1 MFIIHRRFLLF
12 LGLIIT
18 AISTNCIAKNI
29 NQRELKIDDLFPHDQ
44 VLDVQIT
51 IDSKDWDSIR
61 HQSRNFFEALNESR
75 QHAPIDHPYTY
86 FEASVLIDGVEF
98 PQVGIRKKGFIGSQ
112 NSTRPSIKVKLN
124 HVDKEGQI
132 DGLTNL
138 TFNNNQQDV
147 SLISQFMGYG
157 LFNSAGIPAPRCAY
171 ANVTVNGQDLGIY
184 AHVERIHRPFLKRE
198 FGNDD
203 GVLYEGTVVDF
214 YPGWLGS
221 FEHKLGSDEVGRKKI
236 QKLIDVLNN
245 PNDNIESLIGELVDL
260 ESFYVF
266 WAMEGL
272 LGFWDG
278 YSGNRNNFF
287 IYLNPKTDKF
297 HFIPWGADSMFER
310 YSPIRDDRRDPV
322 SVKTQGLISNRLY
335 QLKSG
340 RQRYQNALEEIM
352 AQNWSGTALLAET
365 KRIQALVKPYLAVGD
380 EYESNYNQDEARGW
394 IEWARNASPEER
406 QGAIDSEKFRNLS
419 AKTQEMIIEGIDDLE
434 NVEQKES
441 SRKVDKDKV
450 EESDDAWEEGVKKQL
465 FNQFDRALE
474 QRRQFIRQR
483 DLDITEE
490 IAQGMPKWNA
500 KPADPVI
507 IPSFDN
513 LKPKGDSIWS
523 AAAEGNLN
531 SVKKYLAKGLDINAK
546 GGSLKSSA
554 LLSATLYDQV
564 KMAEFLI
571 RNGADVNAKGD
582 DGGTALHA
590 AAFLGQYEIAKLLI
604 QNGADVDAR
613 NNEGETVINGT
624 MADWETTKFI
634 AGILQ
639 LKLDRESVETG
650 RSQIVELLR
659 KNGATAEFSDPP
671 DNNFWTMAG
680 AGNIQAVKQHLAK
693 GIDVNAKGGSLKS
706 SALLSATLYDQVKM
720 AEFLIRNGA
729 DVNAKGDDGGT
740 ALHAAAFLGQYEI
753 AKLLIQNGADV
764 DARNNEGE
772 TVINGTMADW
782 ETTKFIAGILQLK
795 LDRESVETGR
805 SQIVELLRKNGATA
819 EFSDPPDNNFWTMVG
834 VGNLQSVKQHLAKG
848 LDINAKNKDG
858 VTALQIATLLGQYE
872 IAELLVQKGAD
883 VNTKAND
890 GTTALHSAAF
900 LGRYKEA
907 KLLLENRIDA
917 NIRNNDGATAIDI
930 LNLDWR
936 TTQFV
941 AQMLSLQVDKEKVED
956 GRNRIK
962 KLLGQQVASIDNQSN
977 QSDFVGQS
985 LHEAVLVGNLEGVKR
1000 HIVVKSDLNQKDP
1013 NLQGQGASALHIAS
1027 IFGQLEIVELLIQA
1041 GVDLN
1046 QADREGSTPV
1056 HAAAFFCHEKILL
1069 SLLNAG
1075 AAPTQPDNTGTTPL
1089 DSVIS
1094 PWIAVQNIYNFVDAL
1109 IFKPMGKPLDIER
1122 IKTDRPKIVR
1132 IIKSKT
1138 GKR

>member
-61 HQSRNFFEALNESR
+61 YQSRNFFEALNESR

-86 FEASVLIDGVEF
+86 VEASILIDGVEF
-98 PQVGIRKKGFIGSQ
+98 SQVGIRKKGFLGSQ

-157 LFNSAGIPAPRCAY
+157 LFNAAGIPAPRCAY
-171 ANVTVNGQDLGIY
+171 ANVVVNGQDLGIY

-203 GVLYEGTVVDF
+203 GVLYEGTAVDF

-260 ESFYVF
+260 ESFYAF

-352 AQNWSGTALLAET
+352 AQNWSDTALLAET
-365 KRIQALVKPYLAVGD
+365 ERIQALVKPYLAVGD

-419 AKTQEMIIEGIDDLE
+419 AKTQEMILEGINDLE

-450 EESDDAWEEGVKKQL
+450 EESDDAWEEGIKKQP
-465 FNQFDRALE
+465 FYRFDRALE

-500 KPADPVI
+500 KPADPAI

-571 RNGADVNAKGD
+571 QNGADVNTKGD

-590 AAFLGQYEIAKLLI
+590 TAFLGQYEIAKLLI
-604 QNGADVDAR
+604 QNGADVNAK
-613 NNEGETVINGT
+613 NNEGETVINST

-634 AGILQ
+634 AGMLQ

-659 KNGATAEFSDPP
+659 KNGVTAEFSDP
-671 DNNFWTMAG
+671 T
-680 AGNIQAVKQHLAK
+680 
-693 GIDVNAKGGSLKS
+693 
-706 SALLSATLYDQVKM
+706 
-720 AEFLIRNGA
+720 
-729 DVNAKGDDGGT
+729 
-740 ALHAAAFLGQYEI
+740 
-753 AKLLIQNGADV
+753 
-764 DARNNEGE
+764 
-772 TVINGTMADW
+772 
-782 ETTKFIAGILQLK
+782 
-795 LDRESVETGR
+795 
-805 SQIVELLRKNGATA
+805 
-819 EFSDPPDNNFWTMVG
+819 DNNFWTMVG
-834 VGNLQSVKQHLAKG
+834 VGNLQAVKQHLAKG

-917 NIRNNDGATAIDI
+917 NIRDNDGATAIDI

-956 GRNRIK
+956 GRNKIK
-962 KLLGQQVASIDNQSN
+962 KLLGQQVASLDN

-1000 HIVVKSDLNQKDP
+1000 HIVAKSDLNQKDP

-1075 AAPTQPDNTGTTPL
+1075 ATPNQPDNKGTTPL
-1089 DSVIS
+1089 DSVIT
-1094 PWIAVQNIYNFVDAL
+1094 PWIAVKNIYDFVDAL

-1122 IKTDRPKIVR
+1122 IKTDRSKIVR

>member
-61 HQSRNFFEALNESR
+61 YQSRNFFEALNESR

-86 FEASVLIDGVEF
+86 VEASVLIDGVEF

-157 LFNSAGIPAPRCAY
+157 LFNAAGIPAPRCAY

-287 IYLNPKTDKF
+287 IYLNPNTDKF

-365 KRIQALVKPYLAVGD
+365 KRIQALVKPYLVVGD

-419 AKTQEMIIEGIDDLE
+419 AKTQEMIIKGIDDLE

-465 FNQFDRALE
+465 FYQFDRALE

-634 AGILQ
+634 AG
-639 LKLDRESVETG
+639 
-650 RSQIVELLR
+650 
-659 KNGATAEFSDPP
+659 
-671 DNNFWTMAG
+671 M
-680 AGNIQAVKQHLAK
+680 
-693 GIDVNAKGGSLKS
+693 
-706 SALLSATLYDQVKM
+706 
-720 AEFLIRNGA
+720 
-729 DVNAKGDDGGT
+729 
-740 ALHAAAFLGQYEI
+740 
-753 AKLLIQNGADV
+753 
-764 DARNNEGE
+764 
-772 TVINGTMADW
+772 
-782 ETTKFIAGILQLK
+782 LQLK

-834 VGNLQSVKQHLAKG
+834 VGNLQAVKQHLAKG

-941 AQMLSLQVDKEKVED
+941 AQMSSLQVDKEKVED

-1075 AAPTQPDNTGTTPL
+1075 AAPNQSDNKGTTAL

>member
-12 LGLIIT
+12 LGLIIA

-61 HQSRNFFEALNESR
+61 YQSRNFFEALNESR

-86 FEASVLIDGVEF
+86 VEASVIIDGVEF
-98 PQVGIRKKGFIGSQ
+98 PQGGIRKKGFIGSQ

-157 LFNSAGIPAPRCAY
+157 LFNAAGIPAPRCAY

-287 IYLNPKTDKF
+287 IYLNPNTDKF

-434 NVEQKES
+434 NIEQKES

-571 RNGADVNAKGD
+571 
-582 DGGTALHA
+582 
-590 AAFLGQYEIAKLLI
+590 Q
-604 QNGADVDAR
+604 
-613 NNEGETVINGT
+613 
-624 MADWETTKFI
+624 
-634 AGILQ
+634 
-639 LKLDRESVETG
+639 
-650 RSQIVELLR
+650 
-659 KNGATAEFSDPP
+659 
-671 DNNFWTMAG
+671 
-680 AGNIQAVKQHLAK
+680 
-693 GIDVNAKGGSLKS
+693 
-706 SALLSATLYDQVKM
+706 
-720 AEFLIRNGA
+720 NGA

-834 VGNLQSVKQHLAKG
+834 IGNLQAVKQHLAKG

-962 KLLGQQVASIDNQSN
+962 KLFGQQVASIDNQSN

-1075 AAPTQPDNTGTTPL
+1075 AAPNQPDNKGTTPL

>member
-61 HQSRNFFEALNESR
+61 YQSRNFFEALNESR

-86 FEASVLIDGVEF
+86 VEASILIDGVEF
-98 PQVGIRKKGFIGSQ
+98 PQVGIRKKGFLGSQ

-157 LFNSAGIPAPRCAY
+157 LFNAAGIPAPRCAY

-203 GVLYEGTVVDF
+203 GVLYEGTAVDF

-260 ESFYVF
+260 ESFYAF

-352 AQNWSGTALLAET
+352 AQNWSDTALLAET
-365 KRIQALVKPYLAVGD
+365 ERIQALVKPYLAVGD

-465 FNQFDRALE
+465 FYQSDRALE

-500 KPADPVI
+500 KPAAPAI

-554 LLSATLYDQV
+554 LLSAILYDQV

-571 RNGADVNAKGD
+571 QNGADVNTKGD

-624 MADWETTKFI
+624 MADWGETEFI

-659 KNGATAEFSDPP
+659 KNGVTAEFSDP
-671 DNNFWTMAG
+671 T
-680 AGNIQAVKQHLAK
+680 
-693 GIDVNAKGGSLKS
+693 
-706 SALLSATLYDQVKM
+706 
-720 AEFLIRNGA
+720 
-729 DVNAKGDDGGT
+729 
-740 ALHAAAFLGQYEI
+740 
-753 AKLLIQNGADV
+753 
-764 DARNNEGE
+764 
-772 TVINGTMADW
+772 
-782 ETTKFIAGILQLK
+782 
-795 LDRESVETGR
+795 
-805 SQIVELLRKNGATA
+805 
-819 EFSDPPDNNFWTMVG
+819 DNNFWTMVG
-834 VGNLQSVKQHLAKG
+834 VGNLQAVKQHLAKG

-917 NIRNNDGATAIDI
+917 NIRDNDGTTAIDI

-941 AQMLSLQVDKEKVED
+941 AQMLSLQADKEKVED
-956 GRNRIK
+956 GRNKIK
-962 KLLGQQVASIDNQSN
+962 KLLGQQVASLDNQSN

-1000 HIVVKSDLNQKDP
+1000 HIVAKSDLNQKDP

-1075 AAPTQPDNTGTTPL
+1075 ATPNQPDNKGTTPL
-1089 DSVIS
+1089 DSVIT
-1094 PWIAVQNIYNFVDAL
+1094 PWIAVKNIYDFVDAL

-1122 IKTDRPKIVR
+1122 IKTDRSKIVR

>member
-86 FEASVLIDGVEF
+86 VEASVLIDGVEF

-157 LFNSAGIPAPRCAY
+157 LFNAAGIPAPRCAY

-441 SRKVDKDKV
+441 SRKVDKDKG

-571 RNGADVNAKGD
+571 QNGADVNAKGD

-634 AGILQ
+634 AG
-639 LKLDRESVETG
+639 
-650 RSQIVELLR
+650 
-659 KNGATAEFSDPP
+659 
-671 DNNFWTMAG
+671 M
-680 AGNIQAVKQHLAK
+680 
-693 GIDVNAKGGSLKS
+693 
-706 SALLSATLYDQVKM
+706 
-720 AEFLIRNGA
+720 
-729 DVNAKGDDGGT
+729 
-740 ALHAAAFLGQYEI
+740 
-753 AKLLIQNGADV
+753 
-764 DARNNEGE
+764 
-772 TVINGTMADW
+772 
-782 ETTKFIAGILQLK
+782 LQLK

-834 VGNLQSVKQHLAKG
+834 VGNLQAVKQHLAKG

-1075 AAPTQPDNTGTTPL
+1075 AAPNQPDNKGTTPL

>member
-12 LGLIIT
+12 LGLIIA
-18 AISTNCIAKNI
+18 AIGTNCIAKNI

-61 HQSRNFFEALNESR
+61 YQSRNFFEALNESR

-86 FEASVLIDGVEF
+86 VEASVLIDGVEF

-157 LFNSAGIPAPRCAY
+157 LFNAAGIPAPRCAY

-450 EESDDAWEEGVKKQL
+450 EESDDAWEEDVKKQL
-465 FNQFDRALE
+465 FYQFDRALE

-634 AGILQ
+634 AG
-639 LKLDRESVETG
+639 
-650 RSQIVELLR
+650 
-659 KNGATAEFSDPP
+659 
-671 DNNFWTMAG
+671 M
-680 AGNIQAVKQHLAK
+680 
-693 GIDVNAKGGSLKS
+693 
-706 SALLSATLYDQVKM
+706 
-720 AEFLIRNGA
+720 
-729 DVNAKGDDGGT
+729 
-740 ALHAAAFLGQYEI
+740 
-753 AKLLIQNGADV
+753 
-764 DARNNEGE
+764 
-772 TVINGTMADW
+772 
-782 ETTKFIAGILQLK
+782 LQLK

-834 VGNLQSVKQHLAKG
+834 VGNLQAVKQHLAKG

-1075 AAPTQPDNTGTTPL
+1075 AAPNQPDNKGTTPL

>member
-86 FEASVLIDGVEF
+86 VEASVLIDGVEF
-98 PQVGIRKKGFIGSQ
+98 PQVGIRKKGFLGSQ

-157 LFNSAGIPAPRCAY
+157 LFNAAGIPAPRCAY

-203 GVLYEGTVVDF
+203 GVLYEGTAVDF

-260 ESFYVF
+260 ESFYAF

-352 AQNWSGTALLAET
+352 AQNWSDTALLAET
-365 KRIQALVKPYLAVGD
+365 ERIQALVKPYLAVGD

-465 FNQFDRALE
+465 FYQFDRALE

-500 KPADPVI
+500 KPADPAI

-571 RNGADVNAKGD
+571 QNGADVNTKGD

-604 QNGADVDAR
+604 QNGADVNAK
-613 NNEGETVINGT
+613 NNEGETVINST

-659 KNGATAEFSDPP
+659 KNGVTAEFSDPT
-671 DNNFWTMAG
+671 DNNFWA
-680 AGNIQAVKQHLAK
+680 
-693 GIDVNAKGGSLKS
+693 
-706 SALLSATLYDQVKM
+706 
-720 AEFLIRNGA
+720 
-729 DVNAKGDDGGT
+729 
-740 ALHAAAFLGQYEI
+740 
-753 AKLLIQNGADV
+753 
-764 DARNNEGE
+764 
-772 TVINGTMADW
+772 
-782 ETTKFIAGILQLK
+782 
-795 LDRESVETGR
+795 
-805 SQIVELLRKNGATA
+805 
-819 EFSDPPDNNFWTMVG
+819 MVG
-834 VGNLQSVKQHLAKG
+834 VGNLQAVKQHLAKG

-917 NIRNNDGATAIDI
+917 NIRDNDGATAIDI

-956 GRNRIK
+956 GRNKIK
-962 KLLGQQVASIDNQSN
+962 KLLGQQVASLDNQSN

-1000 HIVVKSDLNQKDP
+1000 HIVAKSDLNQKDP

-1075 AAPTQPDNTGTTPL
+1075 ATPNQPDNKGTTPL
-1089 DSVIS
+1089 DSVIT
-1094 PWIAVQNIYNFVDAL
+1094 PWIAVKNIYDFVDAL

-1122 IKTDRPKIVR
+1122 IKTDRSKIVR

>member
-1 MFIIHRRFLLF
+1 MKFISCFDINQRTNFYIWEASMFVGHRRFLLL
-12 LGLIIT
+12 LGLFIT
-18 AISTNCIAKNI
+18 AISTNGIAKNI

-51 IDSKDWDSIR
+51 IDSKDWDTIR
-61 HQSRNFFEALNESR
+61 YQSRNFFEALNESR
-75 QHAPIDHPYTY
+75 QYAPIDHPYTY
-86 FEASVLIDGVEF
+86 VEASVLIDGVEF

-203 GVLYEGTVVDF
+203 GVLYEGTAVDF

-245 PNDNIESLIGELVDL
+245 PNGDIELFIGELVDL
-260 ESFYVF
+260 ESFYPF

-340 RQRYQNALEEIM
+340 RQRYQKALEAIM
-352 AQNWSGTALLAET
+352 EQNWDNTALLAET
-365 KRIQALVKPYLAVGD
+365 ERIQALVRSYLAVGD
-380 EYESNYNQDEARGW
+380 EYESNYHQNEARGW
-394 IEWARNASPEER
+394 IEWARNVSPEER
-406 QGAIDSEKFRNLS
+406 QEAINSEKFRNLS
-419 AKTQEMIIEGIDDLE
+419 EKTQEIIVEGIDGLK

-441 SRKVDKDKV
+441 SRKVDEDKV
-450 EESDDAWEEGVKKQL
+450 EESDDTWEEGIKKQL
-465 FNQFDRALE
+465 FSQFDRALKE
-474 QRRQFIRQR
+474 RRQFIRQR
-483 DLDITEE
+483 HLDITEE

-500 KPADPVI
+500 KPADPAI
-507 IPSFDN
+507 IPSFGN

-531 SVKKYLAKGLDINAK
+531 SVKEHLAKGLDINAK
-546 GGSLKSSA
+546 GGTLKSSA
-554 LLSATLYDQV
+554 LVSATLYDQV
-564 KMAEFLI
+564 KMTEFLI
-571 RNGADVNAKGD
+571 QSGADVNAKGD

-604 QNGADVDAR
+604 QNGADVNAR

-639 LKLDRESVETG
+639 LKLDREAVETG
-650 RSQIVELLR
+650 RNQIVELLR
-659 KNGATAEFSDPP
+659 KNGVTTDFSDPT
-671 DNNFWTMAG
+671 DNDFWTMAG
-680 AGNIQAVKQHLAK
+680 AGNLQAVK
-693 GIDVNAKGGSLKS
+693 
-706 SALLSATLYDQVKM
+706 
-720 AEFLIRNGA
+720 E
-729 DVNAKGDDGGT
+729 
-740 ALHAAAFLGQYEI
+740 
-753 AKLLIQNGADV
+753 
-764 DARNNEGE
+764 
-772 TVINGTMADW
+772 
-782 ETTKFIAGILQLK
+782 
-795 LDRESVETGR
+795 
-805 SQIVELLRKNGATA
+805 
-819 EFSDPPDNNFWTMVG
+819 
-834 VGNLQSVKQHLAKG
+834 HLAKG

-883 VNTKAND
+883 VNAKAND

-900 LGRYKEA
+900 LGRHKEA

-917 NIRNNDGATAIDI
+917 DIRNNDGATAIDI

-936 TTQFV
+936 TTQFI
-941 AQMLSLQVDKEKVED
+941 AQMLSIQVDKEKVED

-962 KLLGQQVASIDNQSN
+962 KLLGQQVASLDN
-977 QSDFVGQS
+977 QSDFATQS
-985 LHEAVLVGNLEGVKR
+985 LHEAVFFGNLEGVKQ
-1000 HIVVKSDLNQKDP
+1000 HIVAKIDLNQKDP
-1013 NLQGQGASALHIAS
+1013 NPQGQGASALHVAS
-1027 IFGQLEIVELLIQA
+1027 IFGQLEIVELLIEA

-1075 AAPTQPDNTGTTPL
+1075 AAPNQPDNKGTTPL
-1089 DSVIS
+1089 DSVIT
-1094 PWIAVQNIYNFVDAL
+1094 PWIAVKNIYDFVDAL
-1109 IFKPMGKPLDIER
+1109 IFKPMGKPLDMER
-1122 IKTDRPKIVR
+1122 IKTDRSKIVR
-1132 IIKSKT
+1132 ILESKT

>member
-1 MFIIHRRFLLF
+1 MKFISCFDINQRTNFYIWEASMFVGHRRFLLL
-12 LGLIIT
+12 LGLFIT
-18 AISTNCIAKNI
+18 AISTNGIAKNI

-51 IDSKDWDSIR
+51 IDSKDWDTIR
-61 HQSRNFFEALNESR
+61 YQSRNFFEALNESR
-75 QHAPIDHPYTY
+75 QYAPIDHPYTY
-86 FEASVLIDGVEF
+86 VEASVLIDGVEF

-203 GVLYEGTVVDF
+203 GVLYEGTAVDF

-245 PNDNIESLIGELVDL
+245 PNGDIELFIGELVDL
-260 ESFYVF
+260 ESFYPF

-340 RQRYQNALEEIM
+340 RQRYQKALEAIM
-352 AQNWSGTALLAET
+352 EQNWDNTALLAET
-365 KRIQALVKPYLAVGD
+365 ERIQALVRSYLAVGD
-380 EYESNYNQDEARGW
+380 EYESNYHQNEARGW
-394 IEWARNASPEER
+394 IEWARNVSPEER
-406 QGAIDSEKFRNLS
+406 QEAINSEKFRNLS
-419 AKTQEMIIEGIDDLE
+419 EKTQEIIVEGIDGLK

-441 SRKVDKDKV
+441 SRKVDEDKV
-450 EESDDAWEEGVKKQL
+450 EESDDTWEEGIKKQL
-465 FNQFDRALE
+465 FSQFDRALKE
-474 QRRQFIRQR
+474 RRQFIRQR
-483 DLDITEE
+483 HLDITEE

-500 KPADPVI
+500 KPADPAI
-507 IPSFDN
+507 IPSFGN

-531 SVKKYLAKGLDINAK
+531 SVKEHLAKGLDINAK
-546 GGSLKSSA
+546 GGTLKSSA
-554 LLSATLYDQV
+554 LVSATLYDQV
-564 KMAEFLI
+564 KMTEFLI
-571 RNGADVNAKGD
+571 QNGADVNAKGD

-604 QNGADVDAR
+604 QNGADVNAR

-639 LKLDRESVETG
+639 LNLDREAVETG
-650 RSQIVELLR
+650 RNQIVELLR
-659 KNGATAEFSDPP
+659 KNGVTADFSDPT
-671 DNNFWTMAG
+671 DNDFWTMAG
-680 AGNIQAVKQHLAK
+680 AGNLQAVK
-693 GIDVNAKGGSLKS
+693 
-706 SALLSATLYDQVKM
+706 
-720 AEFLIRNGA
+720 E
-729 DVNAKGDDGGT
+729 
-740 ALHAAAFLGQYEI
+740 
-753 AKLLIQNGADV
+753 
-764 DARNNEGE
+764 
-772 TVINGTMADW
+772 
-782 ETTKFIAGILQLK
+782 
-795 LDRESVETGR
+795 
-805 SQIVELLRKNGATA
+805 
-819 EFSDPPDNNFWTMVG
+819 
-834 VGNLQSVKQHLAKG
+834 HLAKG

-872 IAELLVQKGAD
+872 IAKLLIQNGAD
-883 VNTKAND
+883 VNTKSND

-900 LGRYKEA
+900 LGRHKEA

-917 NIRNNDGATAIDI
+917 DIRNNDGATAIDI
-930 LNLDWR
+930 LNLDWK
-936 TTQFV
+936 TTQFI
-941 AQMLSLQVDKEKVED
+941 AQMLSIQVDKEKVED

-962 KLLGQQVASIDNQSN
+962 KLLGQQVASLDN
-977 QSDFVGQS
+977 QSDFATQS
-985 LHEAVLVGNLEGVKR
+985 LHEAVFFGNLEGVKQ
-1000 HIVVKSDLNQKDP
+1000 HIVAKIDLNQKDP
-1013 NLQGQGASALHIAS
+1013 NPQGQGASALHVAS
-1027 IFGQLEIVELLIQA
+1027 IFGQLEIVELLIEA

-1075 AAPTQPDNTGTTPL
+1075 ATPNQPDNKGTTPL
-1089 DSVIS
+1089 DSVIT
-1094 PWIAVQNIYNFVDAL
+1094 PWIAVKNIYDFVDAL
-1109 IFKPMGKPLDIER
+1109 IFKPMGKPLDMER
-1122 IKTDRPKIVR
+1122 IKTDRSKIVR
-1132 IIKSKT
+1132 ILESKT

>member
-12 LGLIIT
+12 LGLIIA

-61 HQSRNFFEALNESR
+61 YQSRNFFEALNESR

-86 FEASVLIDGVEF
+86 VEASVLIDGVEF

-157 LFNSAGIPAPRCAY
+157 LFNAAGIPAPRCAY

-352 AQNWSGTALLAET
+352 AQNWSDTALLAET

-394 IEWARNASPEER
+394 IEWARNASAKER

-419 AKTQEMIIEGIDDLE
+419 AKTQEMIIEGIGDLE

-465 FNQFDRALE
+465 FYQFDRALE

-500 KPADPVI
+500 KPA
-507 IPSFDN
+507 
-513 LKPKGDSIWS
+513 
-523 AAAEGNLN
+523 
-531 SVKKYLAKGLDINAK
+531 
-546 GGSLKSSA
+546 
-554 LLSATLYDQV
+554 
-564 KMAEFLI
+564 
-571 RNGADVNAKGD
+571 
-582 DGGTALHA
+582 
-590 AAFLGQYEIAKLLI
+590 
-604 QNGADVDAR
+604 
-613 NNEGETVINGT
+613 
-624 MADWETTKFI
+624 
-634 AGILQ
+634 
-639 LKLDRESVETG
+639 
-650 RSQIVELLR
+650 
-659 KNGATAEFSDPP
+659 
-671 DNNFWTMAG
+671 
-680 AGNIQAVKQHLAK
+680 
-693 GIDVNAKGGSLKS
+693 
-706 SALLSATLYDQVKM
+706 
-720 AEFLIRNGA
+720 
-729 DVNAKGDDGGT
+729 
-740 ALHAAAFLGQYEI
+740 
-753 AKLLIQNGADV
+753 
-764 DARNNEGE
+764 
-772 TVINGTMADW
+772 
-782 ETTKFIAGILQLK
+782 
-795 LDRESVETGR
+795 
-805 SQIVELLRKNGATA
+805 
-819 EFSDPPDNNFWTMVG
+819 
-834 VGNLQSVKQHLAKG
+834 
-848 LDINAKNKDG
+848 
-858 VTALQIATLLGQYE
+858 
-872 IAELLVQKGAD
+872 
-883 VNTKAND
+883 
-890 GTTALHSAAF
+890 
-900 LGRYKEA
+900 
-907 KLLLENRIDA
+907 
-917 NIRNNDGATAIDI
+917 
-930 LNLDWR
+930 
-936 TTQFV
+936 
-941 AQMLSLQVDKEKVED
+941 
-956 GRNRIK
+956 
-962 KLLGQQVASIDNQSN
+962 
-977 QSDFVGQS
+977 
-985 LHEAVLVGNLEGVKR
+985 
-1000 HIVVKSDLNQKDP
+1000 
-1013 NLQGQGASALHIAS
+1013 
-1027 IFGQLEIVELLIQA
+1027 
-1041 GVDLN
+1041 
-1046 QADREGSTPV
+1046 
-1056 HAAAFFCHEKILL
+1056 
-1069 SLLNAG
+1069 
-1075 AAPTQPDNTGTTPL
+1075 
-1089 DSVIS
+1089 
-1094 PWIAVQNIYNFVDAL
+1094 
-1109 IFKPMGKPLDIER
+1109 
-1122 IKTDRPKIVR
+1122 
-1132 IIKSKT
+1132 
-1138 GKR
+1138 

>member
-12 LGLIIT
+12 LGLIIA

-51 IDSKDWDSIR
+51 IDSKDWNSIR

-86 FEASVLIDGVEF
+86 VEASVLIDGVEF

-157 LFNSAGIPAPRCAY
+157 LFNAAGIPAPRCAY

-221 FEHKLGSDEVGRKKI
+221 FEHKLGSDQVGRKKI
-236 QKLIDVLNN
+236 QKLIDVLSN

-340 RQRYQNALEEIM
+340 RQRYKNALEEIM

-394 IEWARNASPEER
+394 IEWARNASPKER

-465 FNQFDRALE
+465 FYQFDRALE

-564 KMAEFLI
+564 KMTEFLI
-571 RNGADVNAKGD
+571 QNGADVNAKGD

-634 AGILQ
+634 AG
-639 LKLDRESVETG
+639 
-650 RSQIVELLR
+650 
-659 KNGATAEFSDPP
+659 
-671 DNNFWTMAG
+671 M
-680 AGNIQAVKQHLAK
+680 
-693 GIDVNAKGGSLKS
+693 
-706 SALLSATLYDQVKM
+706 
-720 AEFLIRNGA
+720 
-729 DVNAKGDDGGT
+729 
-740 ALHAAAFLGQYEI
+740 
-753 AKLLIQNGADV
+753 
-764 DARNNEGE
+764 
-772 TVINGTMADW
+772 
-782 ETTKFIAGILQLK
+782 LQLK

-834 VGNLQSVKQHLAKG
+834 VGNLQAVKQHLAKG

-858 VTALQIATLLGQYE
+858 ATALQIATLFGQYE

-900 LGRYKEA
+900 LGHYKEA

-962 KLLGQQVASIDNQSN
+962 KLLGQQVAPLDNQSN

-1000 HIVVKSDLNQKDP
+1000 HIVMKSDLNQKDP

-1075 AAPTQPDNTGTTPL
+1075 AAPNQPDNKGTTPL

>member
-75 QHAPIDHPYTY
+75 QRAPIDHPYTY
-86 FEASVLIDGVEF
+86 VEASVLIDGVEF

-157 LFNSAGIPAPRCAY
+157 LFNAAGIPAPRCAY

-352 AQNWSGTALLAET
+352 SQNWSGTALLAET

-441 SRKVDKDKV
+441 LRKVDKDKV

-465 FNQFDRALE
+465 FYQFDRALE

-490 IAQGMPKWNA
+490 ITQGMPKWNA

-564 KMAEFLI
+564 KMTEFLI
-571 RNGADVNAKGD
+571 QNGADVNAKGD

-590 AAFLGQYEIAKLLI
+590 AAFLGKYEIAKLLI

-634 AGILQ
+634 AGMLQ

-693 GIDVNAKGGSLKS
+693 G
-706 SALLSATLYDQVKM
+706 
-720 AEFLIRNGA
+720 
-729 DVNAKGDDGGT
+729 
-740 ALHAAAFLGQYEI
+740 
-753 AKLLIQNGADV
+753 
-764 DARNNEGE
+764 
-772 TVINGTMADW
+772 
-782 ETTKFIAGILQLK
+782 
-795 LDRESVETGR
+795 
-805 SQIVELLRKNGATA
+805 
-819 EFSDPPDNNFWTMVG
+819 
-834 VGNLQSVKQHLAKG
+834 

-883 VNTKAND
+883 VNTKATD

-1075 AAPTQPDNTGTTPL
+1075 AAPNQPDNKGTTPL

-1109 IFKPMGKPLDIER
+1109 IFKPMGKPLEIER

>member
-12 LGLIIT
+12 LGLIIA

-287 IYLNPKTDKF
+287 IYLNPNTDKF

-634 AGILQ
+634 AG
-639 LKLDRESVETG
+639 
-650 RSQIVELLR
+650 
-659 KNGATAEFSDPP
+659 
-671 DNNFWTMAG
+671 M
-680 AGNIQAVKQHLAK
+680 
-693 GIDVNAKGGSLKS
+693 
-706 SALLSATLYDQVKM
+706 
-720 AEFLIRNGA
+720 
-729 DVNAKGDDGGT
+729 
-740 ALHAAAFLGQYEI
+740 
-753 AKLLIQNGADV
+753 
-764 DARNNEGE
+764 
-772 TVINGTMADW
+772 
-782 ETTKFIAGILQLK
+782 LQLK

-834 VGNLQSVKQHLAKG
+834 VGNLQAVKQHLAKG

-1075 AAPTQPDNTGTTPL
+1075 AAPNQPDNKGTTPL

>member
-86 FEASVLIDGVEF
+86 VEASVLIDGVEF

-157 LFNSAGIPAPRCAY
+157 LFNAAGIPAPRCAY

-236 QKLIDVLNN
+236 QKLIDVLDN

-419 AKTQEMIIEGIDDLE
+419 AKTQEMIIDGIDDLE

-564 KMAEFLI
+564 KMTEFLI

-634 AGILQ
+634 AG
-639 LKLDRESVETG
+639 
-650 RSQIVELLR
+650 
-659 KNGATAEFSDPP
+659 
-671 DNNFWTMAG
+671 M
-680 AGNIQAVKQHLAK
+680 
-693 GIDVNAKGGSLKS
+693 
-706 SALLSATLYDQVKM
+706 
-720 AEFLIRNGA
+720 
-729 DVNAKGDDGGT
+729 
-740 ALHAAAFLGQYEI
+740 
-753 AKLLIQNGADV
+753 
-764 DARNNEGE
+764 
-772 TVINGTMADW
+772 
-782 ETTKFIAGILQLK
+782 LQLK

-834 VGNLQSVKQHLAKG
+834 VGNLQAVKQHLAKG

-1075 AAPTQPDNTGTTPL
+1075 AAPNQPDNKGTTPL

>member
-12 LGLIIT
+12 LGLIIA

-61 HQSRNFFEALNESR
+61 YQSRNFFEALNESR

-86 FEASVLIDGVEF
+86 VEASVLIDGVEF

-124 HVDKEGQI
+124 HVDKDGQI

-157 LFNSAGIPAPRCAY
+157 LFNAAGIPAPRCAY

-203 GVLYEGTVVDF
+203 GVLYEGTAVDF

-260 ESFYVF
+260 ESFYAF

-352 AQNWSGTALLAET
+352 AQNWSDTALLAET

-394 IEWARNASPEER
+394 IEWARNVSPKER

-419 AKTQEMIIEGIDDLE
+419 TKTQEMIIEGIGDLE

-450 EESDDAWEEGVKKQL
+450 EESDDTWEEGIKKQL
-465 FNQFDRALE
+465 FSQFDRALKE
-474 QRRQFIRQR
+474 RRRFIRQR
-483 DLDITEE
+483 HLDITEE

-500 KPADPVI
+500 KPADPAI
-507 IPSFDN
+507 IPSFGN

-531 SVKKYLAKGLDINAK
+531 SVKEHLAKGLDINAK
-546 GGSLKSSA
+546 GGTLKSSA
-554 LLSATLYDQV
+554 LVSATLYDQV
-564 KMAEFLI
+564 KMTEFLI
-571 RNGADVNAKGD
+571 QSGADVNVKGD

-604 QNGADVDAR
+604 QNGADVNAR

-639 LKLDRESVETG
+639 LKLDREAVETG
-650 RSQIVELLR
+650 RNQIVELLR
-659 KNGATAEFSDPP
+659 KNGVTADFSDPT
-671 DNNFWTMAG
+671 DNDFWTMAG
-680 AGNIQAVKQHLAK
+680 AGNLQAVK
-693 GIDVNAKGGSLKS
+693 
-706 SALLSATLYDQVKM
+706 
-720 AEFLIRNGA
+720 E
-729 DVNAKGDDGGT
+729 
-740 ALHAAAFLGQYEI
+740 
-753 AKLLIQNGADV
+753 
-764 DARNNEGE
+764 
-772 TVINGTMADW
+772 
-782 ETTKFIAGILQLK
+782 
-795 LDRESVETGR
+795 
-805 SQIVELLRKNGATA
+805 
-819 EFSDPPDNNFWTMVG
+819 
-834 VGNLQSVKQHLAKG
+834 HLAKG

-883 VNTKAND
+883 VNVKAND

-900 LGRYKEA
+900 LGRHKEA

-917 NIRNNDGATAIDI
+917 DIRNNDGATAIDI
-930 LNLDWR
+930 LNLDWK
-936 TTQFV
+936 TTQFI
-941 AQMLSLQVDKEKVED
+941 AQMLSIQVDKEKVED

-962 KLLGQQVASIDNQSN
+962 KLLGQQVASLDN
-977 QSDFVGQS
+977 QSDFATQS
-985 LHEAVLVGNLEGVKR
+985 LHEAVFFGNLEGVKQ
-1000 HIVVKSDLNQKDP
+1000 HIVAKIDLNQKDP
-1013 NLQGQGASALHIAS
+1013 NPQGQGASALHVAS
-1027 IFGQLEIVELLIQA
+1027 IFGQLEIVELLIEA

-1075 AAPTQPDNTGTTPL
+1075 AAPNQPDNKGTTPL
-1089 DSVIS
+1089 DSVIT
-1094 PWIAVQNIYNFVDAL
+1094 PWIAVKNIYDFVDAL
-1109 IFKPMGKPLDIER
+1109 IFKPMGKPLDMER
-1122 IKTDRPKIVR
+1122 IKTDRSKIVR
-1132 IIKSKT
+1132 ILESKT

>member
-1 MFIIHRRFLLF
+1 MFVGHRRFLLL
-12 LGLIIT
+12 LGLFIT
-18 AISTNCIAKNI
+18 AISTNGIAKNI

-61 HQSRNFFEALNESR
+61 YQSRNFFEALNESR

-86 FEASVLIDGVEF
+86 VEASVLIDGVEF
-98 PQVGIRKKGFIGSQ
+98 PQIGIRKKGFIGSQ

-157 LFNSAGIPAPRCAY
+157 LFNAAGIPAPRCAY

-203 GVLYEGTVVDF
+203 GVLYEGTAVDF

-221 FEHKLGSDEVGRKKI
+221 FEHKLGSDEIGRKKI

-260 ESFYVF
+260 ESFYAF

-340 RQRYQNALEEIM
+340 RQRYQNALEGIM
-352 AQNWSGTALLAET
+352 AQNWSDTALLAET
-365 KRIQALVKPYLAVGD
+365 ERIQALVKPYLAVGD
-380 EYESNYNQDEARGW
+380 EYESNYNQDEASGW

-406 QGAIDSEKFRNLS
+406 EGAIDSEKFRNLS

-450 EESDDAWEEGVKKQL
+450 EESDDAWEEGIKKQL
-465 FNQFDRALE
+465 FYQFDRALE

-483 DLDITEE
+483 NLDITEE

-500 KPADPVI
+500 KPAAPAI

-531 SVKKYLAKGLDINAK
+531 SVKEHLAKGLDINAK
-546 GGSLKSSA
+546 GGTLKSSA
-554 LLSATLYDQV
+554 LVSATLYDQV
-564 KMAEFLI
+564 KMTEFLI
-571 RNGADVNAKGD
+571 QSGADVNAKGD

-604 QNGADVDAR
+604 QNGADVNAR

-634 AGILQ
+634 AG
-639 LKLDRESVETG
+639 
-650 RSQIVELLR
+650 
-659 KNGATAEFSDPP
+659 
-671 DNNFWTMAG
+671 M
-680 AGNIQAVKQHLAK
+680 
-693 GIDVNAKGGSLKS
+693 
-706 SALLSATLYDQVKM
+706 
-720 AEFLIRNGA
+720 
-729 DVNAKGDDGGT
+729 
-740 ALHAAAFLGQYEI
+740 
-753 AKLLIQNGADV
+753 
-764 DARNNEGE
+764 
-772 TVINGTMADW
+772 
-782 ETTKFIAGILQLK
+782 LQLK

-819 EFSDPPDNNFWTMVG
+819 EFSDPPDNNFWTMVEI
-834 VGNLQSVKQHLAKG
+834 GNLQAVKQHLAKG

-858 VTALQIATLLGQYE
+858 ITALQIATLLGQYE

-883 VNTKAND
+883 VNAKAND

-917 NIRNNDGATAIDI
+917 DIRNNDGATAIDI

-936 TTQFV
+936 TTQFI
-941 AQMLSLQVDKEKVED
+941 AQMLSIQVDKEKVED

-962 KLLGQQVASIDNQSN
+962 KLLGQQVTSLDN
-977 QSDFVGQS
+977 QSDFATQS
-985 LHEAVLVGNLEGVKR
+985 LHEAVFFGNLEGVKQ
-1000 HIVVKSDLNQKDP
+1000 HIVAKIDLNQKDP
-1013 NLQGQGASALHIAS
+1013 NPQGQGASALHVAS
-1027 IFGQLEIVELLIQA
+1027 IFGQLEIVELLIEA

-1075 AAPTQPDNTGTTPL
+1075 AAPNQPDNKGTTPL
-1089 DSVIS
+1089 DSVIT
-1094 PWIAVQNIYNFVDAL
+1094 PWIAVKNIYDFVDAL
-1109 IFKPMGKPLDIER
+1109 IFKPMGKPLDMER
-1122 IKTDRPKIVR
+1122 IKTDRSKIVR
-1132 IIKSKT
+1132 ILESKT

>member
-61 HQSRNFFEALNESR
+61 YQSRNFFEALNESR

-86 FEASVLIDGVEF
+86 VEASILIDGVEF
-98 PQVGIRKKGFIGSQ
+98 PQVGIRKKGFLGSQ

-157 LFNSAGIPAPRCAY
+157 LFNAAGIPAPRCAY

-203 GVLYEGTVVDF
+203 GVLYEGTAVDF

-260 ESFYVF
+260 ESFYAF

-352 AQNWSGTALLAET
+352 AQNWSDTALLAET
-365 KRIQALVKPYLAVGD
+365 ERIQALVKPYLAVGD

-450 EESDDAWEEGVKKQL
+450 EESDDAWEEGIKKQP
-465 FNQFDRALE
+465 FYRFDRALE

-500 KPADPVI
+500 KPAAPAI

-571 RNGADVNAKGD
+571 QNGADVNAKGD

-604 QNGADVDAR
+604 QNGADVNAK

-634 AGILQ
+634 AGMLQ

-659 KNGATAEFSDPP
+659 KNGVTAEFSDPT
-671 DNNFWTMAG
+671 DNNFWA
-680 AGNIQAVKQHLAK
+680 
-693 GIDVNAKGGSLKS
+693 
-706 SALLSATLYDQVKM
+706 
-720 AEFLIRNGA
+720 
-729 DVNAKGDDGGT
+729 
-740 ALHAAAFLGQYEI
+740 
-753 AKLLIQNGADV
+753 
-764 DARNNEGE
+764 
-772 TVINGTMADW
+772 
-782 ETTKFIAGILQLK
+782 
-795 LDRESVETGR
+795 
-805 SQIVELLRKNGATA
+805 
-819 EFSDPPDNNFWTMVG
+819 MVG
-834 VGNLQSVKQHLAKG
+834 VGNLQAVKQHLAKG

-917 NIRNNDGATAIDI
+917 NIRDNDGATAIDI

-956 GRNRIK
+956 GRNKIK
-962 KLLGQQVASIDNQSN
+962 KLLGQQVASLDNQSN

-1000 HIVVKSDLNQKDP
+1000 HIVAKSDLNQKDP

-1075 AAPTQPDNTGTTPL
+1075 ATPNQPDNKGTTPL
-1089 DSVIS
+1089 DSVIT
-1094 PWIAVQNIYNFVDAL
+1094 PWIAVKNIYDFVDAL

-1122 IKTDRPKIVR
+1122 IKTDRSKIVR

>member
-61 HQSRNFFEALNESR
+61 YQSRNFFEALNESR

-86 FEASVLIDGVEF
+86 VEASILIDGVEF
-98 PQVGIRKKGFIGSQ
+98 SQVGIRKKGFLGSQ

-157 LFNSAGIPAPRCAY
+157 LFNAAGIPAPRCAY
-171 ANVTVNGQDLGIY
+171 ANVVVNGQDLGIY

-203 GVLYEGTVVDF
+203 GVLYEGTAVDF

-260 ESFYVF
+260 ESFYAF

-352 AQNWSGTALLAET
+352 AQNWSDTALLAET
-365 KRIQALVKPYLAVGD
+365 ERIQALVKPYLAVGD

-419 AKTQEMIIEGIDDLE
+419 AKTQEMILEGINDLE

-450 EESDDAWEEGVKKQL
+450 EESDDAWEEGIKKQP
-465 FNQFDRALE
+465 FYRFDRALE

-500 KPADPVI
+500 KPADPAI

-554 LLSATLYDQV
+554 LLSAILYDQV

-571 RNGADVNAKGD
+571 QNGADVNTKGD

-604 QNGADVDAR
+604 QNGADVNAK

-624 MADWETTKFI
+624 MADWGTTEFI

-659 KNGATAEFSDPP
+659 KNGVTAEFSDP
-671 DNNFWTMAG
+671 T
-680 AGNIQAVKQHLAK
+680 
-693 GIDVNAKGGSLKS
+693 
-706 SALLSATLYDQVKM
+706 
-720 AEFLIRNGA
+720 
-729 DVNAKGDDGGT
+729 
-740 ALHAAAFLGQYEI
+740 
-753 AKLLIQNGADV
+753 
-764 DARNNEGE
+764 
-772 TVINGTMADW
+772 
-782 ETTKFIAGILQLK
+782 
-795 LDRESVETGR
+795 
-805 SQIVELLRKNGATA
+805 
-819 EFSDPPDNNFWTMVG
+819 DNNFWTMVG
-834 VGNLQSVKQHLAKG
+834 VGNLQAVKQHLAKG

-917 NIRNNDGATAIDI
+917 NIRDNDGTTAIDI

-941 AQMLSLQVDKEKVED
+941 AQMLSLQADKEKVED
-956 GRNRIK
+956 GRNKIK
-962 KLLGQQVASIDNQSN
+962 KLLGQQVASLDNQSN

-985 LHEAVLVGNLEGVKR
+985 LHEAVLVGNLEGIKR
-1000 HIVVKSDLNQKDP
+1000 HIVAKSDLNQKDP

-1075 AAPTQPDNTGTTPL
+1075 ATPNQPDNKGTTPL
-1089 DSVIS
+1089 DSVIT
-1094 PWIAVQNIYNFVDAL
+1094 PWIAVKNIYDFVDAL

-1122 IKTDRPKIVR
+1122 IKTDRSKIVR

>member
-86 FEASVLIDGVEF
+86 VEASVLIDGVEF

-157 LFNSAGIPAPRCAY
+157 LFNAAGIPAPRCAY

-571 RNGADVNAKGD
+571 QNGADVNAKGD

-634 AGILQ
+634 AG
-639 LKLDRESVETG
+639 
-650 RSQIVELLR
+650 
-659 KNGATAEFSDPP
+659 
-671 DNNFWTMAG
+671 M
-680 AGNIQAVKQHLAK
+680 
-693 GIDVNAKGGSLKS
+693 
-706 SALLSATLYDQVKM
+706 
-720 AEFLIRNGA
+720 
-729 DVNAKGDDGGT
+729 
-740 ALHAAAFLGQYEI
+740 
-753 AKLLIQNGADV
+753 
-764 DARNNEGE
+764 
-772 TVINGTMADW
+772 
-782 ETTKFIAGILQLK
+782 LQLK

-834 VGNLQSVKQHLAKG
+834 VGNLQAVKQHLAKG

-985 LHEAVLVGNLEGVKR
+985 LHEAALVGNLEGVKR

-1075 AAPTQPDNTGTTPL
+1075 AAPNQPDNKGTTPL

>member
-1 MFIIHRRFLLF
+1 MFVGHRRFLLL
-12 LGLIIT
+12 LGLFIT
-18 AISTNCIAKNI
+18 AISTNGIAKNI

-51 IDSKDWDSIR
+51 IDSKDWDTIR
-61 HQSRNFFEALNESR
+61 YQSRNFFEALNESR
-75 QHAPIDHPYTY
+75 QYAPIDHPYTY
-86 FEASVLIDGVEF
+86 VEASVLIDGVEF

-203 GVLYEGTVVDF
+203 GVLYEGTAVDF

-245 PNDNIESLIGELVDL
+245 PNGDIELFIGELVDL
-260 ESFYVF
+260 ESFYPF

-340 RQRYQNALEEIM
+340 RQRYQKALEAIM
-352 AQNWSGTALLAET
+352 EQNWDNTALLAET
-365 KRIQALVKPYLAVGD
+365 ERIQALVRSYLAVGD
-380 EYESNYNQDEARGW
+380 EYESNYHQNEARGW
-394 IEWARNASPEER
+394 IEWARNVSPEER
-406 QGAIDSEKFRNLS
+406 QEAINSEKFRNLS
-419 AKTQEMIIEGIDDLE
+419 EKTQEIIVEGIDGLK

-441 SRKVDKDKV
+441 SRKVDEDKV
-450 EESDDAWEEGVKKQL
+450 EESDDTWEEGIKKQL
-465 FNQFDRALE
+465 FSQFDRALKE
-474 QRRQFIRQR
+474 RRQFIRQR
-483 DLDITEE
+483 HLDITEE

-500 KPADPVI
+500 KPADPAI
-507 IPSFDN
+507 IPSFGN

-531 SVKKYLAKGLDINAK
+531 SVKEHLAKGLDINAK
-546 GGSLKSSA
+546 GGTLKSSA
-554 LLSATLYDQV
+554 LVSATLYDQV
-564 KMAEFLI
+564 KMTEFLI
-571 RNGADVNAKGD
+571 QSGADVNAKGD

-604 QNGADVDAR
+604 QNGADVNAR

-639 LKLDRESVETG
+639 LKLDREAVETG
-650 RSQIVELLR
+650 RNQIVELLR
-659 KNGATAEFSDPP
+659 KNGVTTDFSDPT
-671 DNNFWTMAG
+671 DNDFWTMAG
-680 AGNIQAVKQHLAK
+680 AGNLQAVK
-693 GIDVNAKGGSLKS
+693 
-706 SALLSATLYDQVKM
+706 
-720 AEFLIRNGA
+720 E
-729 DVNAKGDDGGT
+729 
-740 ALHAAAFLGQYEI
+740 
-753 AKLLIQNGADV
+753 
-764 DARNNEGE
+764 
-772 TVINGTMADW
+772 
-782 ETTKFIAGILQLK
+782 
-795 LDRESVETGR
+795 
-805 SQIVELLRKNGATA
+805 
-819 EFSDPPDNNFWTMVG
+819 
-834 VGNLQSVKQHLAKG
+834 HLAKG

-883 VNTKAND
+883 VNAKAND

-917 NIRNNDGATAIDI
+917 DIRNNDGATAIDI

-936 TTQFV
+936 TTQFI
-941 AQMLSLQVDKEKVED
+941 AQMLSIQVDKEKVED

-962 KLLGQQVASIDNQSN
+962 KLLGQQVTSLDN
-977 QSDFVGQS
+977 QSDFATQS
-985 LHEAVLVGNLEGVKR
+985 LHEAVFFGNLEGVKQ
-1000 HIVVKSDLNQKDP
+1000 HIVAKIDLNQKDP
-1013 NLQGQGASALHIAS
+1013 NPQGQGASALHVAS
-1027 IFGQLEIVELLIQA
+1027 IFGQLEIVELLIEA

-1075 AAPTQPDNTGTTPL
+1075 AAPNQPDNKGTTPL
-1089 DSVIS
+1089 DSVIT
-1094 PWIAVQNIYNFVDAL
+1094 PWIAVKNIYDFVDAL
-1109 IFKPMGKPLDIER
+1109 IFKPMGKPLDMER
-1122 IKTDRPKIVR
+1122 IKTDRSKIVR
-1132 IIKSKT
+1132 ILESKT

>member
-61 HQSRNFFEALNESR
+61 YQSRNFFEALNESR

-86 FEASVLIDGVEF
+86 VEASVLIDGVEF

-441 SRKVDKDKV
+441 SRKVDKDKG

-571 RNGADVNAKGD
+571 
-582 DGGTALHA
+582 
-590 AAFLGQYEIAKLLI
+590 Q
-604 QNGADVDAR
+604 
-613 NNEGETVINGT
+613 
-624 MADWETTKFI
+624 
-634 AGILQ
+634 
-639 LKLDRESVETG
+639 
-650 RSQIVELLR
+650 
-659 KNGATAEFSDPP
+659 
-671 DNNFWTMAG
+671 
-680 AGNIQAVKQHLAK
+680 
-693 GIDVNAKGGSLKS
+693 
-706 SALLSATLYDQVKM
+706 
-720 AEFLIRNGA
+720 NGA

-834 VGNLQSVKQHLAKG
+834 VGNLQAVKQHLAKG

-941 AQMLSLQVDKEKVED
+941 AQMLSLQADKEKVED
-956 GRNRIK
+956 GRNKIK
-962 KLLGQQVASIDNQSN
+962 KLLGQQVASLDNQSI
-977 QSDFVGQS
+977 VGQS

-1075 AAPTQPDNTGTTPL
+1075 AAPNQPDNKGTTPL
-1089 DSVIS
+1089 DSVIT
-1094 PWIAVQNIYNFVDAL
+1094 PWIAVKNIYDFVDAL

-1122 IKTDRPKIVR
+1122 IKTDRSKIVR
-1132 IIKSKT
+1132 MIKSKT

>member
-12 LGLIIT
+12 LSLIIT

-61 HQSRNFFEALNESR
+61 YQSRNFFEALNESR

-86 FEASVLIDGVEF
+86 VEASVLIDGVEF

-157 LFNSAGIPAPRCAY
+157 LFNAAGIPAPRCAY

-221 FEHKLGSDEVGRKKI
+221 FEHKLGSDQVGRKKI
-236 QKLIDVLNN
+236 QKLIDVLSN
-245 PNDNIESLIGELVDL
+245 PNDKIESLIGELVDL

-340 RQRYQNALEEIM
+340 RQRYKNALEEIM

-394 IEWARNASPEER
+394 IEWARNASPKER

-434 NVEQKES
+434 NVEHKES

-465 FNQFDRALE
+465 FYQFDRALE

-507 IPSFDN
+507 IPAFDD

-571 RNGADVNAKGD
+571 RNGANVNAKGD

-624 MADWETTKFI
+624 MANWETTKFI

-693 GIDVNAKGGSLKS
+693 G
-706 SALLSATLYDQVKM
+706 
-720 AEFLIRNGA
+720 
-729 DVNAKGDDGGT
+729 
-740 ALHAAAFLGQYEI
+740 
-753 AKLLIQNGADV
+753 
-764 DARNNEGE
+764 
-772 TVINGTMADW
+772 
-782 ETTKFIAGILQLK
+782 
-795 LDRESVETGR
+795 
-805 SQIVELLRKNGATA
+805 
-819 EFSDPPDNNFWTMVG
+819 
-834 VGNLQSVKQHLAKG
+834 

-900 LGRYKEA
+900 LGHYKEA

-962 KLLGQQVASIDNQSN
+962 KLLGQQVAPLDNQSN

-1075 AAPTQPDNTGTTPL
+1075 AAPNQPDNKGTTPL

-1094 PWIAVQNIYNFVDAL
+1094 PWIAVQNVYNFVDAL
-1109 IFKPMGKPLDIER
+1109 IFKPIGKPLDIER

-1132 IIKSKT
+1132 IIKSKI

>member
-12 LGLIIT
+12 LGLIIA

-61 HQSRNFFEALNESR
+61 YQSRNFFEALNESR

-86 FEASVLIDGVEF
+86 VEASVLIDGVEF

-157 LFNSAGIPAPRCAY
+157 LFNAAGIPAPRCAY

-184 AHVERIHRPFLKRE
+184 THVERIHRPFLKRE

-419 AKTQEMIIEGIDDLE
+419 AKTQEMIIDGIDDLE

-441 SRKVDKDKV
+441 SRKVDKDKG

-634 AGILQ
+634 AG
-639 LKLDRESVETG
+639 
-650 RSQIVELLR
+650 
-659 KNGATAEFSDPP
+659 
-671 DNNFWTMAG
+671 M
-680 AGNIQAVKQHLAK
+680 
-693 GIDVNAKGGSLKS
+693 
-706 SALLSATLYDQVKM
+706 
-720 AEFLIRNGA
+720 
-729 DVNAKGDDGGT
+729 
-740 ALHAAAFLGQYEI
+740 
-753 AKLLIQNGADV
+753 
-764 DARNNEGE
+764 
-772 TVINGTMADW
+772 
-782 ETTKFIAGILQLK
+782 LQLK

-834 VGNLQSVKQHLAKG
+834 VGNLQAVKQHLAKG

-917 NIRNNDGATAIDI
+917 NIRDNDGATAIDI

-1075 AAPTQPDNTGTTPL
+1075 AAPNQPDNKGTTPL

>member
-12 LGLIIT
+12 IGLVI
-18 AISTNCIAKNI
+18 AVISTNCTAKNI

-61 HQSRNFFEALNESR
+61 YQSRNFFEALNESR

-86 FEASVLIDGVEF
+86 VEASVLIDGVEF

-157 LFNSAGIPAPRCAY
+157 LFNAAGIPAPRCAY

-203 GVLYEGTVVDF
+203 GVLYEGTAVDF

-260 ESFYVF
+260 ESFYAF

-310 YSPIRDDRRDPV
+310 YSPIRDDRRDPI

-352 AQNWSGTALLAET
+352 AQNWSSTALLAET

-380 EYESNYNQDEARGW
+380 EYESKYNQDEARGW
-394 IEWARNASPEER
+394 IEWARNASPKER

-434 NVEQKES
+434 NIEQKES
-441 SRKVDKDKV
+441 SRKVDKDKA
-450 EESDDAWEEGVKKQL
+450 EESDDAWEEGIKKQL
-465 FNQFDRALE
+465 FYQFDRALE

-500 KPADPVI
+500 KHADPAI

-571 RNGADVNAKGD
+571 QNGADVNAKGD

-590 AAFLGQYEIAKLLI
+590 ATFLGQYEIAKLLI
-604 QNGADVDAR
+604 QNGADVNAR

-634 AGILQ
+634 AGMLQ

-659 KNGATAEFSDPP
+659 KNGVTAEISDPT
-671 DNNFWTMAG
+671 NNDFWIMAG
-680 AGNIQAVKQHLAK
+680 TGNIQAVK
-693 GIDVNAKGGSLKS
+693 
-706 SALLSATLYDQVKM
+706 
-720 AEFLIRNGA
+720 E
-729 DVNAKGDDGGT
+729 
-740 ALHAAAFLGQYEI
+740 
-753 AKLLIQNGADV
+753 
-764 DARNNEGE
+764 
-772 TVINGTMADW
+772 
-782 ETTKFIAGILQLK
+782 
-795 LDRESVETGR
+795 
-805 SQIVELLRKNGATA
+805 
-819 EFSDPPDNNFWTMVG
+819 
-834 VGNLQSVKQHLAKG
+834 HLAKG

-956 GRNRIK
+956 GRDRIK
-962 KLLGQQVASIDNQSN
+962 KLLGQQVASLYNQSN

-1000 HIVVKSDLNQKDP
+1000 HIVAKSDLNQKDP
-1013 NLQGQGASALHIAS
+1013 NLQGQGASAVHIAS

-1056 HAAAFFCHEKILL
+1056 HAAAFFCHEQILL

-1075 AAPTQPDNTGTTPL
+1075 AAPNQPDNKGTTPL

-1122 IKTDRPKIVR
+1122 IKTDRSKIVR

>member
-1 MFIIHRRFLLF
+1 MKFISCFDINQRTNFYIWEASMFVGHRRFLLL
-12 LGLIIT
+12 LGLFIT
-18 AISTNCIAKNI
+18 AISTNGIAKNI

-51 IDSKDWDSIR
+51 IDSKDWDTIR
-61 HQSRNFFEALNESR
+61 YQSRNFFEALNESR
-75 QHAPIDHPYTY
+75 QYAPIDHPYTY
-86 FEASVLIDGVEF
+86 VEASVLIDGVEF

-203 GVLYEGTVVDF
+203 GVLYEGTAVDF

-245 PNDNIESLIGELVDL
+245 PNGDIELFIGELVDL
-260 ESFYVF
+260 ESFYPF

-340 RQRYQNALEEIM
+340 RQRYQKALEAIM
-352 AQNWSGTALLAET
+352 EQNWDNTALLAET
-365 KRIQALVKPYLAVGD
+365 ERIQALVRSYLAVGD
-380 EYESNYNQDEARGW
+380 EYESNYHQNEARGW
-394 IEWARNASPEER
+394 IEWARNVSPEER
-406 QGAIDSEKFRNLS
+406 QEAINSEKFRNLS
-419 AKTQEMIIEGIDDLE
+419 EKTQEIIVEGIDGLK

-441 SRKVDKDKV
+441 SRKVDEDKV
-450 EESDDAWEEGVKKQL
+450 EESDDTWEEGIKKQL
-465 FNQFDRALE
+465 FSQFDRALKE
-474 QRRQFIRQR
+474 RRQFIRQR
-483 DLDITEE
+483 HLDITEE

-500 KPADPVI
+500 KPADPAI
-507 IPSFDN
+507 IPSFGN

-531 SVKKYLAKGLDINAK
+531 SVKEHLAKGLDINAK
-546 GGSLKSSA
+546 GGTLKSSA
-554 LLSATLYDQV
+554 LVSATLYDQV
-564 KMAEFLI
+564 KMTEFLI
-571 RNGADVNAKGD
+571 QSGADVNAKGD

-604 QNGADVDAR
+604 QNGADVNAR

-639 LKLDRESVETG
+639 LKLDREAVETG
-650 RSQIVELLR
+650 RNQIVELLR
-659 KNGATAEFSDPP
+659 KNGVTADFSDPT
-671 DNNFWTMAG
+671 DNDFWTMAG
-680 AGNIQAVKQHLAK
+680 AGNLQAVK
-693 GIDVNAKGGSLKS
+693 
-706 SALLSATLYDQVKM
+706 
-720 AEFLIRNGA
+720 E
-729 DVNAKGDDGGT
+729 
-740 ALHAAAFLGQYEI
+740 
-753 AKLLIQNGADV
+753 
-764 DARNNEGE
+764 
-772 TVINGTMADW
+772 
-782 ETTKFIAGILQLK
+782 
-795 LDRESVETGR
+795 
-805 SQIVELLRKNGATA
+805 
-819 EFSDPPDNNFWTMVG
+819 
-834 VGNLQSVKQHLAKG
+834 HLAKG

-883 VNTKAND
+883 VNAKAND

-900 LGRYKEA
+900 LGRHKEA

-917 NIRNNDGATAIDI
+917 DIRNNDGATAIDI
-930 LNLDWR
+930 LNLDWK
-936 TTQFV
+936 TTQFI
-941 AQMLSLQVDKEKVED
+941 AQMLSIQVDKEKVED

-962 KLLGQQVASIDNQSN
+962 KLLGQQVASLDN
-977 QSDFVGQS
+977 QSDFATQS
-985 LHEAVLVGNLEGVKR
+985 LHEAVFFGNLEGVKQ
-1000 HIVVKSDLNQKDP
+1000 HIVAKIDLNQKDP
-1013 NLQGQGASALHIAS
+1013 NPQGQGASALHVAS
-1027 IFGQLEIVELLIQA
+1027 IFGQLEIVELLIEA

-1075 AAPTQPDNTGTTPL
+1075 AAPNQPDNKGTTPL
-1089 DSVIS
+1089 DSVIT
-1094 PWIAVQNIYNFVDAL
+1094 PWIAVKNIYDFVDAL
-1109 IFKPMGKPLDIER
+1109 IFKPMGKPLDMER
-1122 IKTDRPKIVR
+1122 IKTDRSKIVR
-1132 IIKSKT
+1132 IIESKT

>member
-61 HQSRNFFEALNESR
+61 YQSRNFFEALNESR

-86 FEASVLIDGVEF
+86 VEASILIDGVEF
-98 PQVGIRKKGFIGSQ
+98 PQVGIRKKGFLGSQ

-157 LFNSAGIPAPRCAY
+157 LFNAAGIPAPRCAY
-171 ANVTVNGQDLGIY
+171 ANVVVNGQDLGIY

-203 GVLYEGTVVDF
+203 GVLYEGTAVDF

-260 ESFYVF
+260 ESFYAF

-352 AQNWSGTALLAET
+352 AQNWSDTALLAET
-365 KRIQALVKPYLAVGD
+365 ERIQALVKPYLAVGD

-419 AKTQEMIIEGIDDLE
+419 AKTQEMILEGINDLE

-450 EESDDAWEEGVKKQL
+450 EESDDAWEEGIKKQP
-465 FNQFDRALE
+465 FYRFDRALE

-500 KPADPVI
+500 KPADPAI

-571 RNGADVNAKGD
+571 QNGADVNTKGD

-604 QNGADVDAR
+604 QNGADVNAK

-624 MADWETTKFI
+624 MADWGTTEFI

-659 KNGATAEFSDPP
+659 KNGVTAEFSDP
-671 DNNFWTMAG
+671 T
-680 AGNIQAVKQHLAK
+680 
-693 GIDVNAKGGSLKS
+693 
-706 SALLSATLYDQVKM
+706 
-720 AEFLIRNGA
+720 
-729 DVNAKGDDGGT
+729 
-740 ALHAAAFLGQYEI
+740 
-753 AKLLIQNGADV
+753 
-764 DARNNEGE
+764 
-772 TVINGTMADW
+772 
-782 ETTKFIAGILQLK
+782 
-795 LDRESVETGR
+795 
-805 SQIVELLRKNGATA
+805 
-819 EFSDPPDNNFWTMVG
+819 DNNFWTMVG
-834 VGNLQSVKQHLAKG
+834 VGNLQAVKQHLAKG

-917 NIRNNDGATAIDI
+917 NIRDNDGTTAIDI

-941 AQMLSLQVDKEKVED
+941 AQMLSLRVDKEKVED
-956 GRNRIK
+956 GRNKIK
-962 KLLGQQVASIDNQSN
+962 KLLGQQVASLDNQSN

-1000 HIVVKSDLNQKDP
+1000 HIVAKSDLNQKDP

-1075 AAPTQPDNTGTTPL
+1075 ATPNQPDNKGTTPL
-1089 DSVIS
+1089 DSVIT
-1094 PWIAVQNIYNFVDAL
+1094 PWIAVKNIYDFVDAL

-1122 IKTDRPKIVR
+1122 IKTDRSKIVR

>member
-86 FEASVLIDGVEF
+86 VEASVLIDGVEF

-157 LFNSAGIPAPRCAY
+157 LFNAAGIPAPRCAY

-571 RNGADVNAKGD
+571 QNGADVNAKGD

-634 AGILQ
+634 AG
-639 LKLDRESVETG
+639 
-650 RSQIVELLR
+650 
-659 KNGATAEFSDPP
+659 
-671 DNNFWTMAG
+671 M
-680 AGNIQAVKQHLAK
+680 
-693 GIDVNAKGGSLKS
+693 
-706 SALLSATLYDQVKM
+706 
-720 AEFLIRNGA
+720 
-729 DVNAKGDDGGT
+729 
-740 ALHAAAFLGQYEI
+740 
-753 AKLLIQNGADV
+753 
-764 DARNNEGE
+764 
-772 TVINGTMADW
+772 
-782 ETTKFIAGILQLK
+782 LQLK

-834 VGNLQSVKQHLAKG
+834 VGNLQAVKQHLAKG

-1075 AAPTQPDNTGTTPL
+1075 AAPNQPDNKGTTPL

>member
-61 HQSRNFFEALNESR
+61 YQSRNFFEALNESR

-86 FEASVLIDGVEF
+86 VEASVLIDGVEF

-419 AKTQEMIIEGIDDLE
+419 AKTQEMIIDGIDDLE

-441 SRKVDKDKV
+441 SRKVDKDKG

-571 RNGADVNAKGD
+571 QNGADVNAKGD

-634 AGILQ
+634 AG
-639 LKLDRESVETG
+639 
-650 RSQIVELLR
+650 
-659 KNGATAEFSDPP
+659 
-671 DNNFWTMAG
+671 M
-680 AGNIQAVKQHLAK
+680 
-693 GIDVNAKGGSLKS
+693 
-706 SALLSATLYDQVKM
+706 
-720 AEFLIRNGA
+720 
-729 DVNAKGDDGGT
+729 
-740 ALHAAAFLGQYEI
+740 
-753 AKLLIQNGADV
+753 
-764 DARNNEGE
+764 
-772 TVINGTMADW
+772 
-782 ETTKFIAGILQLK
+782 LQLK

-834 VGNLQSVKQHLAKG
+834 VGNLQAVKQHLAKG

-1075 AAPTQPDNTGTTPL
+1075 AAPNQPDNKGTTPL

>member
-12 LGLIIT
+12 LGLIIA

-86 FEASVLIDGVEF
+86 VEASVLIDGVEF

-157 LFNSAGIPAPRCAY
+157 LFNAAGIPAPRCAY

-245 PNDNIESLIGELVDL
+245 PNENIESLIGELVDL

-465 FNQFDRALE
+465 FYQFDRALE

-564 KMAEFLI
+564 KMTEFLI
-571 RNGADVNAKGD
+571 QNGADVNAKGD

-634 AGILQ
+634 AG
-639 LKLDRESVETG
+639 
-650 RSQIVELLR
+650 
-659 KNGATAEFSDPP
+659 
-671 DNNFWTMAG
+671 M
-680 AGNIQAVKQHLAK
+680 
-693 GIDVNAKGGSLKS
+693 
-706 SALLSATLYDQVKM
+706 
-720 AEFLIRNGA
+720 
-729 DVNAKGDDGGT
+729 
-740 ALHAAAFLGQYEI
+740 
-753 AKLLIQNGADV
+753 
-764 DARNNEGE
+764 
-772 TVINGTMADW
+772 
-782 ETTKFIAGILQLK
+782 LQLK

-834 VGNLQSVKQHLAKG
+834 VGNLQAVKQHLAKG

-962 KLLGQQVASIDNQSN
+962 KLLGQQVAPLDNQSN

-1000 HIVVKSDLNQKDP
+1000 HIVMKSDLNQKDP

-1075 AAPTQPDNTGTTPL
+1075 AAPNQPDNKGTTPL

-1109 IFKPMGKPLDIER
+1109 IFKPMGKPLDIEK

>member
-61 HQSRNFFEALNESR
+61 YQSRNFFEALNESR

-98 PQVGIRKKGFIGSQ
+98 PQVGIRKKGFLGSQ

-157 LFNSAGIPAPRCAY
+157 LFNAAGIPAPRCAY

-203 GVLYEGTVVDF
+203 GVLYEGTAVDF

-260 ESFYVF
+260 ESFYAF

-352 AQNWSGTALLAET
+352 AQNWSDTALLAET
-365 KRIQALVKPYLAVGD
+365 ERIQALVKPYLAVGD

-419 AKTQEMIIEGIDDLE
+419 AKTQEMIIKGIDDLE

-450 EESDDAWEEGVKKQL
+450 EESDDAWEEGIKKQP
-465 FNQFDRALE
+465 FYRFDRALE

-500 KPADPVI
+500 KPAAPAI

-571 RNGADVNAKGD
+571 QNGADVNAKGD

-604 QNGADVDAR
+604 QNGADVNAK

-624 MADWETTKFI
+624 MADWGTTEFI

-659 KNGATAEFSDPP
+659 KNGVTAEFSDPT
-671 DNNFWTMAG
+671 DNNFWA
-680 AGNIQAVKQHLAK
+680 
-693 GIDVNAKGGSLKS
+693 
-706 SALLSATLYDQVKM
+706 
-720 AEFLIRNGA
+720 
-729 DVNAKGDDGGT
+729 
-740 ALHAAAFLGQYEI
+740 
-753 AKLLIQNGADV
+753 
-764 DARNNEGE
+764 
-772 TVINGTMADW
+772 
-782 ETTKFIAGILQLK
+782 
-795 LDRESVETGR
+795 
-805 SQIVELLRKNGATA
+805 
-819 EFSDPPDNNFWTMVG
+819 MVG
-834 VGNLQSVKQHLAKG
+834 VGNLQAVKQHLAKG

-917 NIRNNDGATAIDI
+917 NIRDNDGATAIDI

-941 AQMLSLQVDKEKVED
+941 AQMLSLRVDKEKVED
-956 GRNRIK
+956 GRNKIK
-962 KLLGQQVASIDNQSN
+962 KLLGQQVASLDNQSN

-1000 HIVVKSDLNQKDP
+1000 HIVAKSDLNQKDP

-1075 AAPTQPDNTGTTPL
+1075 ATPNQPDNKGTTPL
-1089 DSVIS
+1089 DSVIT
-1094 PWIAVQNIYNFVDAL
+1094 PWIAVKNIYDFVDAL

-1122 IKTDRPKIVR
+1122 IKTDRSKIVR

>member
-12 LGLIIT
+12 LGLIIA

-61 HQSRNFFEALNESR
+61 YQSRNFFEALNESR

-86 FEASVLIDGVEF
+86 VEASVLIDGVEF

-157 LFNSAGIPAPRCAY
+157 LFNAAGIPAPRCAY

-221 FEHKLGSDEVGRKKI
+221 FEHKLGSDQVGRKKI

-340 RQRYQNALEEIM
+340 RQRYKNALEEIM

-394 IEWARNASPEER
+394 IEWARNASPKER

-434 NVEQKES
+434 NVEHKES

-465 FNQFDRALE
+465 FYQFDRALE

-507 IPSFDN
+507 IPAFDD

-564 KMAEFLI
+564 KMTEFLI
-571 RNGADVNAKGD
+571 QNGADVNAKGD

-634 AGILQ
+634 AGMLQ

-659 KNGATAEFSDPP
+659 KNGVTADFSDPT
-671 DNNFWTMAG
+671 DNDFWTMAG
-680 AGNIQAVKQHLAK
+680 AGNLQAVK
-693 GIDVNAKGGSLKS
+693 
-706 SALLSATLYDQVKM
+706 
-720 AEFLIRNGA
+720 E
-729 DVNAKGDDGGT
+729 
-740 ALHAAAFLGQYEI
+740 
-753 AKLLIQNGADV
+753 
-764 DARNNEGE
+764 
-772 TVINGTMADW
+772 
-782 ETTKFIAGILQLK
+782 
-795 LDRESVETGR
+795 
-805 SQIVELLRKNGATA
+805 
-819 EFSDPPDNNFWTMVG
+819 
-834 VGNLQSVKQHLAKG
+834 HLAKG

-858 VTALQIATLLGQYE
+858 ATALQIATLLGQYE

-883 VNTKAND
+883 VNAKAND

-900 LGRYKEA
+900 LGRHKEA

-917 NIRNNDGATAIDI
+917 DIRNNDGATAIDI

-962 KLLGQQVASIDNQSN
+962 KLLGQQVAPLDNQSN

-1000 HIVVKSDLNQKDP
+1000 HIVMKSDLNQKDP

-1075 AAPTQPDNTGTTPL
+1075 AAPNQPDNKGATPL

-1094 PWIAVQNIYNFVDAL
+1094 PWIAVQNVYNFVDAL
-1109 IFKPMGKPLDIER
+1109 IFKPIGKPLDIER